1 MLDNGDNRVPGR
13 IRRLTLCR
21 PGNARLV
28 QLLADVV
35 DALGDQ
41 IARELAL
48 CLGAENFLRGGDSGF
63 GSRAADIGGGLRFG
77 LCDLGFG
84 HLCSPRDKVLDPD
97 LGLGGHALGF
107 GFRAG
112 DDVLCLAF
120 GGLALALIFGQQL
133 RRFVL
138 ELAGLVK
145 LGLDAPRAVIE
156 RFRDHPVH
164 AEIAQHPDEQD
175 EGKGNPG
182 FCLHQHGY
190 EPFSASATAAATAF
204 SLGAWPIRRS
214 TIARVASS
222 AMPRTLPMAACLV
235 AAMVFSASASFVLRS
250 LSRVFLRASASPA
263 CRSRV
268 SVAITCARLRASAKA
283 FS

>member
-1 MLDNGDNRVPGR
+1 MLDSGDNRVLGR
-13 IRRLTLCR
+13 IRRLTLCQ

-41 IARELAL
+41 VARELAL
-48 CLGAENFLRGGDSGF
+48 RLGAENFLRGSDGGI
-63 GSRAADIGGGLRFG
+63 GSRAADVGGGLRFG
-77 LCDLGFG
+77 LCNLGFG
-84 HLCSPRDKVLDPD
+84 HLCAPRDKVLDPG
-97 LGLGGHALGF
+97 LGLGGHALSF

-112 DDVLCLAF
+112 DDVLRLAF

-138 ELAGLVK
+138 ELASLVK
-145 LGLDAPRAVIE
+145 FGLDARRAVIE
-156 RFRDHPVH
+156 RLCDHPMH
-164 AEIAQHPDEQD
+164 AEIAQQADEQD

-182 FCLHQHGY
+182 FRLHQHGY
-190 EPFSASATAAATAF
+190 EPFSASATAAATVF
-204 SLGAWPIRRS
+204 SLGTSPIRRS

-235 AAMVFSASASFVLRS
+235 AAMVFSASASSVLTS
-250 LSRVFLRASASPA
+250 IS
-263 CRSRV
+263 
-268 SVAITCARLRASAKA
+268 
-283 FS
+283 